1 MSDEQYEDEKPTT
14 EDLVDLLHND
24 ELLAE
29 EGYRLTPKGHM
40 ALVMMEHG
48 FPDIVA
54 EALSEVMSNRIF
66 LAGWTYL
73 DQDQVTQMM
82 EGGTDAV

>member
-1 MSDEQYEDEKPTT
+1 MSDEQDEKPTT
-14 EDLVDLLHND
+14 EDLVNLLHNE

-40 ALVMMEHG
+40 SLVLMEFG
-48 FPDIVA
+48 ASDIIA
-54 EALSEVMSNRIF
+54 EHLAEVMSNRIF

-73 DQDQVTQMM
+73 DQDQIQAMT
-82 EGGTDAV
+82 GGGDAV

>member
-1 MSDEQYEDEKPTT
+1 MSDEQHEDEKPTT
-14 EDLVDLLHND
+14 EDLVGFLQD
-24 ELLAE
+24 EEFLAE

-40 ALVMMEHG
+40 SLVLMEHG
-48 FPDIVA
+48 FPDVVA

-73 DQDQVTQMM
+73 DQDQIAQMM
-82 EGGTDAV
+82 GGGTDAV